1 MIIFKHLSMAI
12 GGITLFLLGLK
23 FMSES
28 MENIAGKKMQSLIK
42 GLTVNRVSGVVTG
55 TITTAVIQSS
65 IATNIILVGFTS
77 SGIMTFFEASSVIMG
92 ANIGTT
98 VTAQLVSLSGKQVFD
113 ITAFGSIIAF
123 LGFIMAF
130 IKNKN
135 VKAIGNVMVGFGMIF
150 IGLDIVSGSV
160 NYFKNY
166 QEFRNIFLVKSDI
179 LLLINGI
186 IITGIVQ
193 SSSAVTSIIIILAS
207 NGLLDFSSAMFLILG
222 ANIGTCFSVI
232 LASLGK
238 PVEAKRTAVF
248 NLAFNVIGTLIFF
261 LPLSLF
267 KTQIVEFFGVF
278 SNGVER
284 EIANFHTLF
293 NLLVTV
299 ILLPVLKPFTSLIEK
314 LVTDNKKPKKVDNSV
329 KVKIKSVKTA

>member
-1 MIIFKHLSMAI
+1 
-12 GGITLFLLGLK
+12 
-23 FMSES
+23 
-28 MENIAGKKMQSLIK
+28 
-42 GLTVNRVSGVVTG
+42 
-55 TITTAVIQSS
+55 
-65 IATNIILVGFTS
+65 
-77 SGIMTFFEASSVIMG
+77 
-92 ANIGTT
+92 
-98 VTAQLVSLSGKQVFD
+98 
-113 ITAFGSIIAF
+113 
-123 LGFIMAF
+123 
-130 IKNKN
+130 
-135 VKAIGNVMVGFGMIF
+135 
-150 IGLDIVSGSV
+150 
-160 NYFKNY
+160 
-166 QEFRNIFLVKSDI
+166 
-179 LLLINGI
+179 
-186 IITGIVQ
+186 
-193 SSSAVTSIIIILAS
+193 
-207 NGLLDFSSAMFLILG
+207 
-222 ANIGTCFSVI
+222 
-232 LASLGK
+232 